1 MSASRSAECRNRVR
15 SPSTLS
21 VYRGLS
27 TIFFCG
33 ADKTDNSSD
42 SSNDAGYPFGMPD
55 SDTRSVT
62 RLALRQFKSIEQCEI
77 ELSPLTLLVGRN
89 GAGKSNIVDALRFTA
104 DSLRN
109 TLEYA
114 IRERGGIDQVRRKSL
129 GGRPTHPG
137 IALDLRLE
145 NGSTARYSFKI
156 AAVQGRDFRVD
167 REACQVFDT
176 GGRLRFGYRVGNNVM
191 EEWNLPSHALAVVPD
206 RLLLVAASGIPEF
219 RPVFDVLTRMTFH
232 NLNPEVMKYPQ
243 RPEPGVLLNHDG
255 RNLASVVKQLQT
267 SDPEGL
273 ERVQQYL
280 EAVGVPINRISH
292 KQAGALET
300 IEVAQEL
307 EVPDGKRNL
316 NFDAIALSDGTIRAL
331 GILVSLISARSSRS
345 GGPSLIGIEEPE
357 TALHPAAAGA
367 LMEALSEGA
376 ERSQII
382 VTCHSP
388 DLLDHESVTPEM
400 IRPVLLE
407 NGRTFAGR
415 LSAAKSELLQRH
427 LSTAGELLRL
437 DQLEP
442 DPDDL
447 KDQAESRG
455 TLWEGII

>member
-1 MSASRSAECRNRVR
+1 MQD
-15 SPSTLS
+15 
-21 VYRGLS
+21 G
-27 TIFFCG
+27 
-33 ADKTDNSSD
+33 
-42 SSNDAGYPFGMPD
+42 
-55 SDTRSVT
+55 RSVT

-89 GAGKSNIVDALRFTA
+89 GVGKSNIVDGLRFIA
-104 DSLRN
+104 DALRN

-137 IALDLRLE
+137 IAVDLRLA
-145 NGSTARYSFKI
+145 NGDTARYSFKI

-167 REACQVFDT
+167 RELCQIFDPT
-176 GGRLRFGYRVGNNVM
+176 GAIKSAYKVANNQI
-191 EEWNLPSHALAVVPD
+191 EDWISPSPQPAVVPD
-206 RLLLVAASGIPEF
+206 RLLLVATSGIPAF

-243 RPEPGVLLNHDG
+243 RPEPGALLTHDG
-255 RNLASVVKQLQT
+255 RNLASVVKQLQPA
-267 SDPEGL
+267 DL
-273 ERVQQYL
+273 ERVQEYL
-280 EAVGVPINRISH
+280 QAIGVPIGRISH

-307 EVPDGKRNL
+307 NVPDGKRNL

-331 GILVSLISARSSRS
+331 GILVSLVSARGAQL
-345 GGPSLIGIEEPE
+345 GGPTLIGIEEPE

-367 LMEALSEGA
+367 LMDALTEGA
-376 ERSQII
+376 ERSQLI

-388 DLLDHESVTPEM
+388 DLLDHESVRAEM
-400 IRPVLLE
+400 IRPVLLD

-415 LSAAKSELLQRH
+415 LSPAKAQLLKDH
-427 LSTAGELLRL
+427 LTTAGDLLRL

-442 DPDDL
+442 DPADL
-447 KDQAESRG
+447 KSQAESKG
-455 TLWEGII
+455 TLWEGIV

>member
-1 MSASRSAECRNRVR
+1 MNTA
-15 SPSTLS
+15 PS
-21 VYRGLS
+21 V
-27 TIFFCG
+27 I
-33 ADKTDNSSD
+33 
-42 SSNDAGYPFGMPD
+42 
-55 SDTRSVT
+55 

-89 GAGKSNIVDALRFTA
+89 GAGKSNIVDGLRFVA
-104 DSLRN
+104 DALRN

-137 IALDLRLE
+137 IAMDLRLP
-145 NGSTARYSFKI
+145 NDQTARYSFKI

-167 REACQVFDT
+167 RESCMIFDACGNVKATYKVANQQLEWKST
-176 GGRLRFGYRVGNNVM
+176 GP
-191 EEWNLPSHALAVVPD
+191 EPATVPD
-206 RLLLVAASGIPEF
+206 RLLLVAASGVPAF

-243 RPEPGVLLNHDG
+243 RPEPGTLLAHDG
-255 RNLASVVKQLQT
+255 RNLASVVKQLQ
-267 SDPEGL
+267 SSNPNGL
-273 ERVQQYL
+273 ERVREYL
-280 EAVGVPINRISH
+280 GAIGIPVQRIGH

-307 EVPDGKRNL
+307 AVQEGKRNL

-331 GILVSLISARSSRS
+331 GILVSLVSARGTIS
-345 GGPSLIGIEEPE
+345 GGPTLIGIEEPE

-367 LMEALSEGA
+367 MMDALTEGA
-376 ERSQII
+376 ERTQLL

-388 DLLDHESVTPEM
+388 DLLDHDSVTADT
-400 IRPVLLE
+400 IRPVLLD
-407 NGRTFAGR
+407 NGRTVTGR
-415 LSAAKSELLQRH
+415 LSPAKTKLLQEH
-427 LSTAGELLRL
+427 LTTAGELLRV

-447 KDQAESRG
+447 KRQSEARG
-455 TLWEGII
+455 TLWEEIV

>member
-1 MSASRSAECRNRVR
+1 MA
-15 SPSTLS
+15 
-21 VYRGLS
+21 
-27 TIFFCG
+27 
-33 ADKTDNSSD
+33 
-42 SSNDAGYPFGMPD
+42 
-55 SDTRSVT
+55 DTRSVT
-62 RLALRQFKSIEQCEI
+62 SLALRNFKSIEHCEI

-89 GAGKSNIVDALRFTA
+89 GVGKSNIIDSLRFTA
-104 DSLRN
+104 DALRN

-137 IALDLRLE
+137 IALALRLAD
-145 NGSTARYSFKI
+145 GSAARYSFRI

-167 REACQVFDT
+167 RELCQIFDSN
-176 GGRLRFGYRVGNNVM
+176 GAPRFTYQVENGQASQWQAPGTA
-191 EEWNLPSHALAVVPD
+191 PAVVSD
-206 RLLLVAASGIPEF
+206 RLLLVAASGTVF

-243 RPEPGVLLNHDG
+243 RPEPGALLNHDG
-255 RNLASVVKQLQT
+255 RNLASVVKQLQST
-267 SDPEGL
+267 DPEGL
-273 ERVQQYL
+273 ERVHEYL
-280 EAVGVPINRISH
+280 QALGVPINRIIH

-307 EVPDGKRNL
+307 EVKEGKRNL

-331 GILVSLISARSSRS
+331 GILVSLVSARGTQS

-376 ERSQII
+376 ERSQLI

-388 DLLDHESVTPEM
+388 DLLDHESVGPEM
-400 IRPVLLE
+400 IRPVLLD
-407 NGRTFAGR
+407 NGRTVAGR
-415 LSAAKSELLQRH
+415 LNKAKAELLKDH

-442 DPDDL
+442 DREDL
-447 KDQAESRG
+447 QRQFDGKG